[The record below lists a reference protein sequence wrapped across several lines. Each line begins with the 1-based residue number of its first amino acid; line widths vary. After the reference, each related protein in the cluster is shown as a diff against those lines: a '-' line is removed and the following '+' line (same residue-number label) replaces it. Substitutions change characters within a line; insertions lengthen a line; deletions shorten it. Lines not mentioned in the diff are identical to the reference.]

1 MNTID
6 FIRHHTR
13 LILEKDEKSD
23 NAPAQPRGGGDYKGK
38 YSKSVRVG
46 RMSGEAKRALGLAG
60 SNPRQLLNNLGIN
73 KYETKGGDALSEVL
87 DFIDTAR
94 RTNTL
99 LGAAFEK
106 PTKESNHIDIPVFL
120 LGGKV
125 AAIKQTQAPRYV
137 KALLL
142 SGHLLGLID
151 FDIEKNSVGLRSV
164 ESEEDDESSS
174 GDKQYFVRVTLK

>member
-13 LILEKDEKSD
+13 LILENDEKPQ
-23 NAPAQPRGGGDYKGK
+23 PASPETKGGDYQGK

-46 RMSGEAKRALGLAG
+46 RTSSEAKRALGLAA
-60 SNPRQLLNNLGIN
+60 SNPRQLLSNLGIS
-73 KYETKGGDALSEVL
+73 KYQTTGADRLGEVL
-87 DFIDTAR
+87 HFIDTVR

-99 LGAAFEK
+99 LGVAFEK
-106 PTKESNHIDIPVFL
+106 PQKESNYIDIPIFL

-142 SGHLLGLID
+142 AGHALGLIN
-151 FDIEKNSVGLRSV
+151 FDIETNSIGLRSV
-164 ESEEDDESSS
+164 ETDDSDESPDS
-174 GDKQYFVRVTLK
+174 KQYFVRVVMK